1 MNALSVLKQDHG
13 NVETLFKR
21 FEAADEPDERREIVD
36 HVIEQLSVHAAI
48 EEQFFYPAL
57 RAEMPDAAS
66 DVLEALEE
74 HHLVKLSLVE
84 LERLPASSERFE
96 AKVTV
101 LIENVRHHVTEEE
114 DELFPKVRE
123 AIPAHRLDELGDAL
137 DRAKETAPVR
147 PHPFQPDVPPL
158 NLVLGLPVALLD
170 KGVTAAKQAAGQ
182 VLHRVRSSA

>member
-21 FEAADEPDERREIVD
+21 FEASDEADERREIVD

-48 EEQFFYPAL
+48 EEQVFYPAL
-57 RAEMPDAAS
+57 RAEMEDAES

-84 LERLPASSERFE
+84 LEKLSAASERFE

-123 AIPAHRLDELGDAL
+123 VIPAHRLDELGDAL
-137 DRAKETAPVR
+137 DQAKKTAPVR

-158 NLVLGLPVALLD
+158 NLVLGMPVALMD
-170 KGVTAAKQAAGQ
+170 RAVTTAKDVAGQ
-182 VLHRVRSSA
+182 VLRRVRGSA